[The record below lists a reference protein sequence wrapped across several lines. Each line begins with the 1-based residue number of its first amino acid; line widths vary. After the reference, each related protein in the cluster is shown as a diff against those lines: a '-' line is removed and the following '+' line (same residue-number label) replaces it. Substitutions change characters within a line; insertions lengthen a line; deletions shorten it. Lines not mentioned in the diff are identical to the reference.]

1 MTLYILLLIMILS
14 AFLGSTVNFFMPSNT
29 DPATGK
35 FKDKWIKCFVLGLGA
50 TFLVPLFLQTVDSRL
65 MDNIQTGCQFQDS
78 TCKIKNNKDTV
89 FVQLNIKTIVPKTK
103 SDTNSNT
110 AADSLVSNVNNLQ
123 RLITEKEG
131 CPPLKN
137 YLIFAA
143 YCLLAASA
151 GYKFIE
157 TIISKVI
164 TKEEVKKLTEENK
177 KLDDALSKREKN
189 GQLEQSENKN
199 TLRAL
204 VPSIILPPVTNR
216 FDQQKGRFGGMNI
229 RNGRKLS
236 AEVKEGSLPGY
247 FDVTLILESTDSN
260 NPLSSEVIFY
270 LHESFTPDFH
280 VYPPSK
286 FEEGK
291 AIDRFKSYGA
301 FTVGVVADN
310 GQTMLE
316 LDLSEQKQFPKEFR
330 ER

>member
-1 MTLYILLLIMILS
+1 MSISILLFIMIIAAL
-14 AFLGSTVNFFMPSNT
+14 LGSTVNFFMPSNT

-65 MDNIQTGCQFQDS
+65 MDNIQIRCGLQDS
-78 TCKIKNNKDTV
+78 TCSIRNTSDTV
-89 FVQLNIKTIVPKTK
+89 YVQLNVKTTVPKTK
-103 SDTNSNT
+103 IDSSSNK

-164 TKEEVKKLTEENK
+164 TKEEVQKLTEENK

-189 GQLEQSENKN
+189 GQLEQGENKN
-199 TLRAL
+199 TLRTL
-204 VPSIILPPVTNR
+204 VPSLILPPVTNR
-216 FDQQKGRFGGMNI
+216 FDQQKGRFGGLHK

-236 AEVKEGSLPGY
+236 ADVKESSLPGY
-247 FDVTLILESTDSN
+247 FDLTITVESTDAT
-260 NPLSSEVIFY
+260 NPLNSEVLIY
-270 LHESFTPDFH
+270 LHESFTPSTHTIQPGDN
-280 VYPPSK
+280 
-286 FEEGK
+286 GK

-301 FTVGVVADN
+301 FTVGVVTDN
-310 GQTMLE
+310 GQTLLE
-316 LDLSEQKQFPKEFR
+316 LDLAEQKQFPKEFR

>member
-1 MTLYILLLIMILS
+1 MSISILLIIMLF
-14 AFLGSTVNFFMPSNT
+14 AALLGGTVNFFMPSNT

-78 TCKIKNNKDTV
+78 TCNIKNNKDTV
-89 FVQLNIKTIVPKTK
+89 FVQLNVKTIVPKTK
-103 SDTNSNT
+103 GDTNSNT

-164 TKEEVKKLTEENK
+164 TKEEVKKLAEENK

-189 GQLEQSENKN
+189 GQLEQAATKDAIK
-199 TLRAL
+199 TLAPTL
-204 VPSIILPPVTNR
+204 ILPPVTNR
-216 FDQQKGRFGGMNI
+216 FDQQKGRFGGLHK

-236 AEVKEGSLPGY
+236 ADVKESSLPGY
-247 FDVTLILESTDSN
+247 FDLTITVESTDPT
-260 NPLSSEVIFY
+260 NPLNSEVLIY
-270 LHESFTPDFH
+270 LHQSFNPDFH
-280 VYPPSK
+280 IYQPNDFVD
-286 FEEGK
+286 GK

>member
-1 MTLYILLLIMILS
+1 MTLYILLLIMIFS
-14 AFLGSTVNFFMPSNT
+14 ALLGSTVNFFMPSNT

-65 MDNIQTGCQFQDS
+65 MDNIQTRCELQDS
-78 TCKIKNNKDTV
+78 TCSIENTRDTV
-89 FVQLNIKTIVPKTK
+89 YVQLNVKTTVPKTK
-103 SDTNSNT
+103 VDSSSNM
-110 AADSLVSNVNNLQ
+110 AADSLVSDVNNLQ

-164 TKEEVKKLTEENK
+164 TKEEVQKLTEQNK

-189 GQLEQSENKN
+189 GQLEQGEKKN
-199 TLRAL
+199 TLRTL
-204 VPSIILPPVTNR
+204 VPSLLLPPVTNR
-216 FDQQKGRFGGMNI
+216 FDQQKGRFGGINS

-247 FDVTLILESTDSN
+247 FDVTLMLESTDSG

-280 VYPPSK
+280 VIQTSG
-286 FEEGK
+286 FVDGK
-291 AIDRFKSYGA
+291 AIDRFRSYGA
-301 FTVGVVADN
+301 FTVGVVTDN
-310 GQTMLE
+310 GQTLLE
-316 LDLSEQKQFPKEFR
+316 LDLAEQKKFPKEFR